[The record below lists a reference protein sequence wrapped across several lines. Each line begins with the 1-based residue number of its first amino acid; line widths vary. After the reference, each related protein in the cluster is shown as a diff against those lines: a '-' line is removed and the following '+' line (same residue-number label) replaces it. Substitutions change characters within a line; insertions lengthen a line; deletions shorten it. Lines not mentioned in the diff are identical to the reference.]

1 MHAEMSI
8 VFHIRSRANR
18 QLIRCWFF
26 KCFSFDLYFDVEH
39 QKWPPHH
46 GRRNA
51 SRQFIFAENAA
62 SLELWTWIKS
72 ITRILIFFLGTFH
85 ALPTCLLPLSLPLA
99 LAGFKFNSLMHTA
112 ACARTLIQ
120 VTFPVLR
127 FPFSESINVT
137 NVRYLVSRYYN
148 NTVAVLVLAYTANG
162 ICRLH
167 GSQYNFLSVTMQ

>member
-39 QKWPPHH
+39 QRWPPHH

-72 ITRILIFFLGTFH
+72 ITRILIFFFGHIPCSSDVLV
-85 ALPTCLLPLSLPLA
+85 APLSPPRISWIQIQLSNAYCRVCADINPSDISSFA
-99 LAGFKFNSLMHTA
+99 LSVFRIHQ
-112 ACARTLIQ
+112 CHQRTL
-120 VTFPVLR
+120 LS
-127 FPFSESINVT
+127 FSI
-137 NVRYLVSRYYN
+137 L
-148 NTVAVLVLAYTANG
+148 
-162 ICRLH
+162 
-167 GSQYNFLSVTMQ
+167 